1 MKKRII
7 SIVSIL
13 FLMCVLGMNVSA
25 LEEPDLTRT
34 GSISIA
40 MTYQG
45 NPVAGGSLTLYRV
58 ADVQEQN
65 GADYS
70 FVLTEAYADSGIS
83 LEELE
88 NTGTAQA
95 LAVYTA
101 EHQIEGT
108 EQVISKDGLVAFED
122 LELGLY
128 LLVQEDAAS
137 GYEPV
142 SPFLV
147 SVPGMKN
154 GSYIYDVDGS
164 PKLALKQAPT
174 EPPPPTEP
182 KPPKLPQTGLTQWP
196 IPVLAVCGL
205 FLIVVGLVFCTAGRK
220 NSHEN

>member
-101 EHQIEGT
+101 EHQI
-108 EQVISKDGLVAFED
+108 
-122 LELGLY
+122 
-128 LLVQEDAAS
+128 
-137 GYEPV
+137 
-142 SPFLV
+142 
-147 SVPGMKN
+147 
-154 GSYIYDVDGS
+154 
-164 PKLALKQAPT
+164 
-174 EPPPPTEP
+174 
-182 KPPKLPQTGLTQWP
+182 
-196 IPVLAVCGL
+196 
-205 FLIVVGLVFCTAGRK
+205 
-220 NSHEN
+220 